1 MTDHDHEP
9 LTEDE
14 GQVVADL
21 WLARMAG
28 LAGAVKPEYLP
39 EAVSLCEKGWVERR
53 WHGDDVVFWF
63 TDAGL
68 TALGVNAVAESV
80 KGREN

>member
-1 MTDHDHEP
+1 MAEHEP

-14 GQVVADL
+14 CEIAADL
-21 WLARMAG
+21 WAARMGG

-39 EAVSLCEKGWVERR
+39 AAVALCERGWLERR

-63 TDAGL
+63 TDTGL
-68 TALGVNAVAESV
+68 AALDMQALHRDDPVDMN
-80 KGREN
+80 